1 MIIDI
6 NGKECE
12 IIFGFEAIDY
22 LDKKYPLE
30 IQGLKQ
36 LGQGIQNTYNYLT
49 KASPTAICEAIYAG
63 TITEKDRASMSKIKE
78 KVMQVATENEN
89 GLQELADELVEELKK
104 QPLTKGVISKLEKD
118 QEVMVKAILEMVGE
132 NEG

>member
-1 MIIDI
+1 MMIEI
-6 NGKECE
+6 NGKDCE

-22 LDKKYPLE
+22 LDKRFPLE

-49 KASPTAICEAIYAG
+49 KASPIAICEAIYAG
-63 TITEKDRASMSKIKE
+63 TITQKDRASMKHIKE
-78 KVMQVATENEN
+78 KIMQTATENEN

-104 QPLTKGVISKLEKD
+104 QPLTKGVIAKLEAD
-118 QEVMVKAILEMVGE
+118 QDTMVKAILEMV
-132 NEG
+132 NED